1 MTNKKIKDVV
11 YEEKD
16 NKKEVVSVNK
26 ESVLYI
32 LVTVLSIAL
41 AIMCAY
47 EFYLKD
53 NLFSKLN
60 IKTESTNDNR
70 MVSNIKLNEVGL
82 ADSVEKIYDSVV
94 IIENYKNN
102 KLYSSGSGFVFKTDD
117 EYGYIIT
124 NNHVISESTDIKVT
138 LSNENTVNAKVIGSD
153 EYTDIAVLSIPKSS
167 VILVATTGSSEDMR
181 VGDTTFTVGAP
192 LDSTIYSW
200 TVTRGI
206 LSGKNRKIET
216 EDSVMEVLQT
226 DAAINSGNSGS
237 PLCNA
242 NGDVIGITN
251 MKIASSVVEGIGFAI
266 PIETALD
273 IANSLITG
281 ESLNRPYLGISIYES
296 TNRWSRET
304 GLYVNSVEK
313 NSLAENAGIKEGDKI
328 IKIGDT
334 EVTSAALFRYNL
346 YKYKSGD
353 KISLVVER
361 NNKQV
366 DISLTLK

>member
-153 EYTDIAVLSIPKSS
+153 
-167 VILVATTGSSEDMR
+167 
-181 VGDTTFTVGAP
+181 
-192 LDSTIYSW
+192 
-200 TVTRGI
+200 
-206 LSGKNRKIET
+206 
-216 EDSVMEVLQT
+216 
-226 DAAINSGNSGS
+226 
-237 PLCNA
+237 
-242 NGDVIGITN
+242 
-251 MKIASSVVEGIGFAI
+251 
-266 PIETALD
+266 
-273 IANSLITG
+273 
-281 ESLNRPYLGISIYES
+281 
-296 TNRWSRET
+296 
-304 GLYVNSVEK
+304 
-313 NSLAENAGIKEGDKI
+313 
-328 IKIGDT
+328 
-334 EVTSAALFRYNL
+334 
-346 YKYKSGD
+346 
-353 KISLVVER
+353 
-361 NNKQV
+361 
-366 DISLTLK
+366 